1 MTEAR
6 PVRIGIVGTGAVAQL
21 VHLPICTERTD
32 VDVVALADAEADKA
46 EALAERFGVGRVQS
60 TEELVKSEDI
70 DAVILCTPN
79 HLHENEAV
87 VALEH
92 GRHVLV
98 ERPMALTPEGCQR
111 VMDTAQD
118 HGRIAMVGMSHRFRP
133 DVAALRGSVHG
144 GDLGSVYAGR
154 ATWMNRYVP
163 LGRTT
168 WRQKPS
174 EAGGG
179 ALMDLGVQCLDLL
192 LWVLGQPDIRCVK
205 ALASTGKLDVEDA
218 ATLLME
224 TASGAALTIDVSW
237 HFFARNDRHYLRVLG
252 SDGSGHLPPLEIYKL
267 LGGRPMDVTPE
278 QSPPPGHTNRY
289 MSSHRRQLDYFF
301 RGVRGFASVAP
312 PEEQVRIMELIQAAY
327 ESIRTGEEVRL

>member
-32 VDVVALADAEADKA
+32 VEVVALADADTDKA
-46 EALAERFGVGRVQS
+46 GALAERFSVPRVEA
-60 TEELVKSEDI
+60 TEALLSDPEL

-79 HLHENEAV
+79 HLHEAEAV
-87 VALEH
+87 VALER

-98 ERPMALTPEGCQR
+98 ERPLALTPEGCRR
-111 VMDTAQD
+111 VLDTAKEQ
-118 HGRIAMVGMSHRFRP
+118 GRIAMVGMSHRFRP
-133 DVAALRGSVHG
+133 DVAALRGFVHG
-144 GDLGSVYAGR
+144 GELGSVFAGR

-192 LWVLGQPDIRCVK
+192 LWVLGFPEIRRVD
-205 ALASTGKLDVEDA
+205 ALASKGKLDVEDA

-224 TASGAALTIDVSW
+224 TDTGAALTIDVSW
-237 HFFARNDRHYLRVLG
+237 RFFARQDRHYLRVLG
-252 SDGSGHLPPLEIYKL
+252 SEGSGHLPPLEIYKL

-278 QSPPPGHTNRY
+278 QNPPPGSRNRY
-289 MSSHRRQLDYFF
+289 MSAHRRQLDYFF
-301 RGVRGFASVAP
+301 RSVRGFASIDP
-312 PEEQVRIMELIQAAY
+312 PVEQIRIMELIQAAY
-327 ESIRTGEEVRL
+327 ESIRTGREVRL